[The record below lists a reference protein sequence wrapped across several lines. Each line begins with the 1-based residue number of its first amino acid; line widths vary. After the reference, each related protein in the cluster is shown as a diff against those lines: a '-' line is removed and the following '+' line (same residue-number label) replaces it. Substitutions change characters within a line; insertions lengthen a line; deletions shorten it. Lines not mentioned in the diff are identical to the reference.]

1 MLTPALK
8 INWVPNSGLV
18 FYDLKPTA
26 VNEIPVKPDVDST
39 SPAPDAAY
47 PYDNV
52 KPLATEL
59 GTDLCTELW
68 RFSDTSVTCVLA
80 KGTVVRNFKTVDPF
94 NRAGTLPA
102 SKQDLDLDYLIY
114 STNVM
119 FGEIN
124 PANAA
129 LQFTFPAVNVNFD
142 TFNEV
147 STGAVQS
154 LS

>member
-26 VNEIPVKPDVDST
+26 VNEIPVKPDVDQT
-39 SPAPDAAY
+39 TPDAAY

-94 NRAGTLPA
+94 NKAGTAAA

-119 FGEIN
+119 FGEIA

-129 LQFTFPAVNVNFD
+129 LQFTFTAVNVNFD